1 VKNVAGVA
9 LLCLAL
15 TGLAGCGDD
24 LFTSGDKGFV
34 SGNGEVTILPA
45 TERTKPDP
53 ISGTTITGDRVG
65 LDDFAGKIVVM
76 PVWGSWCG
84 PCRAEAPMLQAAS
97 VDLAK
102 QGVAFLGINV
112 RDDNE
117 GKRDAFVRNTGMTYP
132 SFDNLDGSLML
143 NFRAGLS
150 PKTIPSVVFID
161 PEGRVAAAVRGE
173 ITRSTLYDVIQDIQ
187 Q

>member
-1 VKNVAGVA
+1 VRKLVGVA
-9 LLCLAL
+9 MLCLAL

-24 LFTSGDKGFV
+24 PFSSGDKGFV

-45 TERTKPDP
+45 AEREKPDP
-53 ISGTTITGDRVG
+53 VSGTTITGDRIS

-97 VDLAK
+97 EDLAK

-132 SFDNLDGSLML
+132 SFDNIDGSLLL
-143 NFRAGLS
+143 NFRAGLG
-150 PKTIPSVVFID
+150 PKAIPSVVFID
-161 PEGRVAAAVRGE
+161 PEGRVAAAVLGE
-173 ITRSTLYDVIQDIQ
+173 ITRTTLYDVVEEIQ